1 MQNKSNRLLSNIG
14 AYFGITLGCIIFGIS
29 YSWFLIP
36 FKVAPGGVGGISQ
49 ILYHLFGFPAGIS
62 MITINIPLFIV
73 GWIFLGKQFGLK
85 SFFGMMLGSFLVDLL
100 EPQRLYNSFDIFKD
114 VINTN
119 YWAFTDNI
127 LLASIAGSVLLG
139 IGLGLIFKF
148 RGSTGGTDIPVAI
161 LKQYTG
167 FSLGMGYWIIES
179 AIILTIG
186 IVFKDLNLIIWGYLN
201 LFITT
206 KIVDFTAEGISYV
219 KGAYIITKAEN
230 VIKERIYAELDRGVT
245 IFHAEGG
252 YTGKIQNVVFC
263 IVSRKQ
269 ISILRKIVKDEDP
282 KAFMILLEVN
292 DVMGYGFK
300 TRMLDFGD
308 EKTGSHNKQNETKEY
323 IPL

>member
-1 MQNKSNRLLSNIG
+1 MQTKINKLFSNIG
-14 AYFGITLGCIIFGIS
+14 AYFGITLGCIIFAIS

-49 ILYHLFGFPAGIS
+49 ILYHIFGFPAGIS
-62 MITINIPLFIV
+62 MIVINIPLFVIA
-73 GWIFLGKQFGLK
+73 WFFLGRQFGLK
-85 SFFGMMLGSFLVDLL
+85 SFFGMILGAFLVDLF
-100 EPQRLYNSFDIFKD
+100 EPKKLYYTFDSFKN
-114 VINTN
+114 VINTE

-167 FSLGMGYWIIES
+167 FSLGTGYWIIES

-206 KIVDFTAEGISYV
+206 KIVDITAEGISYV

-230 VIKERIYAELDRGVT
+230 IIKERIFKELDRGVT

-252 YTGKIQNVVFC
+252 YTGKVQNVVFC

-269 ISILRKIVKDEDP
+269 ISVLRKIVKDVDP

-300 TRMLDFGD
+300 TRVLDFV
-308 EKTGSHNKQNETKEY
+308 EENSAPEQNNDKKEF